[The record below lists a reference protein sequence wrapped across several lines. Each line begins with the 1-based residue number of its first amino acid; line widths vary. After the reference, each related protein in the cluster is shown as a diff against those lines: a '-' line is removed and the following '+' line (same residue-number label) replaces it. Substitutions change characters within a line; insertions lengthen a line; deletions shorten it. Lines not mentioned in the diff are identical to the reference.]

1 MSTPPRPDLTE
12 QPSKPDVLVRLHM
25 VAKLYKGSAYLIEVV
40 TDAIAVIEGLRESDA
55 RRLVMIN
62 DLKRDL
68 ADARPEEGR

>member
-55 RRLVMIN
+55 RRLATI
-62 DLKRDL
+62 RDL
-68 ADARPEEGR
+68 QRELAERNPEEGR